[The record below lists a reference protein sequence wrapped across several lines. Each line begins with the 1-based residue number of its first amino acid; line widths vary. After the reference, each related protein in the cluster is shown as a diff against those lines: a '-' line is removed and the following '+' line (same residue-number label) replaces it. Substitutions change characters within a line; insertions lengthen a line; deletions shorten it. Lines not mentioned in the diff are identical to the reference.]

1 MSCKSAIYA
10 ANQSQ
15 NSITISASQPNVIV
29 PIGTVIR
36 RFGCD
41 LQLSGNGIIID
52 NNGYY
57 DVQANVTMTPAAAGD
72 YTMTLLKDG
81 TAVPGATQQ
90 INATEGN
97 PIGFNIP
104 AIVRQSCCS
113 SSVLSLAISTT
124 AELPATATIDNV
136 GIVVEG
142 IS

>member
-15 NSITISASQPNVIV
+15 GSITISDSQPNAIILLGSVV
-29 PIGTVIR
+29 R
-36 RFGCD
+36 RIGCD

-52 NNGYY
+52 NKGYY
-57 DVQANVTMTPAAAGD
+57 NVQANVTMTPAAAGD

-81 TAVPGATQQ
+81 TAVLGATQQ
-90 INATEGN
+90 ISAAEGT

-104 AIVRQSCCS
+104 AIVRQSCCE

-124 AELPATATIDNV
+124 ATLPATTTINNV
-136 GIVVEG
+136 GIVVEK